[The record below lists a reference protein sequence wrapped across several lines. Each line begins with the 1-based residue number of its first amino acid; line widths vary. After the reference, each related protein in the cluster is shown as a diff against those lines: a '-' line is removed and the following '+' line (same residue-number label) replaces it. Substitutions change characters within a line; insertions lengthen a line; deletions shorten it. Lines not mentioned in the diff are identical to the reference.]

1 MDRLKGKVALISGG
15 ARGQGAAEARLFVNE
30 GAKVVVGDVLDSQ
43 ATALAREING
53 QNRNVVAVHLDVTR
67 ADDWRS
73 AVAVC
78 EKEFGGLDILINNAG
93 IFNTSGLEDTSEEL
107 WDAIVNINQKGVW
120 LGMKEAVAAMR
131 NRGGGAIVNISSV
144 AGLSGSSGSTAY
156 HGTKGAV
163 RLLTKAAAV
172 QYARTGIRV
181 NSVHPGLIGT
191 QMIDIIPRE
200 QREYYVKNVVPMGRE
215 GTAEEVAKLV
225 LFLSCDDSSYCTGAE
240 FIVDG
245 GMTANLI
252 SQRIRSAERN
262 SGRVLPGLV
271 VEVIAMRRD
280 LPVAHFEHPRDR
292 QVERLALPAKPIDTF
307 SQHDVARRRDR
318 DHLEID

>member
-53 QNRNVVAVHLDVTR
+53 QDRNVVAVHLDVTR
-67 ADDWRS
+67 ADDWRN
-73 AVAVC
+73 AVAICV
-78 EKEFGGLDILINNAG
+78 KEFGGLDVLINNAG

-172 QYARTGIRV
+172 QYARAGIRV

-245 GMTANLI
+245 GMTA
-252 SQRIRSAERN
+252 
-262 SGRVLPGLV
+262 
-271 VEVIAMRRD
+271 
-280 LPVAHFEHPRDR
+280 
-292 QVERLALPAKPIDTF
+292 T
-307 SQHDVARRRDR
+307 
-318 DHLEID
+318 